1 MAPESTSP
9 DLPDLLK
16 RYVRQETVE
25 PLRTLGRFLG
35 LGIAGSILT
44 GVGAVLLGVGGLR
57 LLQTW
62 SVLEGSWSWVP
73 YLVVAIALTASAVLA
88 GSRISRRS
96 SLDGDGGS

>member
-35 LGIAGSILT
+35 LGIAGSILM
-44 GVGAVLLGVGGLR
+44 GVGAVLLSVGGLR

-62 SVLEGSWSWVP
+62 SVLEGSWSCVP
-73 YLVVAIALTASAVLA
+73 YLVVAIALTATAALA
-88 GSRISRRS
+88 GSRISGRS